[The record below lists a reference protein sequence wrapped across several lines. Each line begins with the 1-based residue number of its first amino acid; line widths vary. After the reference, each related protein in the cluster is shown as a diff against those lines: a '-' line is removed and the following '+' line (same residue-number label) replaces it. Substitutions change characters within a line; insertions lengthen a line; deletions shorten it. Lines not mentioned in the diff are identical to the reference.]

1 MVMVPA
7 ADIAPPAEGVNT
19 KVAATFAFP
28 AKRSASDT
36 ENEAKLTRSPIVP
49 VANVSKPA
57 EFASCDVTTEIPA
70 GLLAVTSPV
79 SKPVKVTVTE
89 TLANICPV
97 PDVVMTSDVD
107 DGAAAVAATLGE
119 LIATFG
125 AGQPAAKK

>member
-1 MVMVPA
+1 M
-7 ADIAPPAEGVNT
+7 
-19 KVAATFAFP
+19 
-28 AKRSASDT
+28 
-36 ENEAKLTRSPIVP
+36 VP

-89 TLANICPV
+89 ALANICPV

-107 DGAAAVAATLGE
+107 EGAVAVAATLGE

-125 AGQPAAKK
+125 AGQPVAKK